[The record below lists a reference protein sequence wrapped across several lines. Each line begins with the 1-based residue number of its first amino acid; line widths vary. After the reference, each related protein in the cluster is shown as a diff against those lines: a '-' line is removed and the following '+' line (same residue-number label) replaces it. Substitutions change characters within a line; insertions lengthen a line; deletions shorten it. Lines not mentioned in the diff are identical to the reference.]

1 MAKPGFLTGA
11 SAKVKLNNK
20 TVAYAQDV
28 SFTTDL
34 EVMPIE
40 VMGAYEVVTY
50 EPLAYRVSGSLSI
63 VRYTKDT
70 KTLTS
75 IPGTSDSGNSF
86 LAGGYDAAGTV
97 DVSGQFDP
105 SQIIAGNTCDLEIFQ
120 KQVNPSTGLMDDPP
134 ALSSVVKISG
144 VKFTRMSGTIS
155 KRGNLVVQASF
166 VGTLV
171 GEDGIMPTSNIS
183 QVGDDFT

>member
-11 SAKVKLNNK
+11 SAKVKLNGH

-28 SFTTDL
+28 SYTTDL

-50 EPLAYRVSGSLSI
+50 EPLAYRVSGTMSI
-63 VRYTKDT
+63 VRYTANT
-70 KTLTS
+70 KAFTS
-75 IPGTSDSGNSF
+75 IAGTSDSGNSF
-86 LAGGYDAAGTV
+86 LAGGYDTAGGK

-105 SQIIAGNTCDLEIFQ
+105 SQIVAGNTCNLEIFQ
-120 KQVNPSTGLMDDPP
+120 KQIDGTGAPQ
-134 ALSSVVKISG
+134 SQIVVKVYG

-171 GEDGIMPTSNIS
+171 EEDGIAVSGNLP
-183 QVGDDFT
+183 GDDFSLV